1 MSQVNGRCYFW
12 PFSLIL
18 FTTLRKSIRFFQMRK
33 LQLRE
38 VNSLTQGHTAQ
49 PVVKPGGAYCLWSL
63 WSCQVQVCGLIQ
75 AGCLDV
81 TRKAC

>member
-1 MSQVNGRCYFW
+1 MLFLAF
-12 PFSLIL
+12 FSHSLHNPA
-18 FTTLRKSIRFFQMRK
+18 KEHPFFQMRK